1 MKIQHCIVSLGLFL
15 GLFCAEKAQS
25 QVQTLKPIISEKR
38 LSSDTSTAGMDGPHI
53 YYTGRGPE
61 KVIKYITE
69 SGRENMSITSK
80 WYHFNNLRGKKLK
93 TQVGFNKF
101 FSFRLKKELT
111 KEPAVYDMPDKLIAI
126 SDIEGEFEAFRS
138 FLIANGVMNEKYKWT
153 FGKGHLVT
161 VGDFFDRGLMVTQTL
176 WLIYHLENQAE
187 KAGGKVHFILG
198 NHDLMNMNNDFR
210 YVRKKYFTNAE
221 LMNIPYIDLY
231 KSKTELG
238 QWLETKNIVEKIGNY
253 VFVHAGISKEVAD
266 LNLSVQEL
274 NDKARRY
281 YFRNKEAQQQTD
293 KIYSTIYKFGV
304 SPTWY
309 RGWGKQT
316 IALEEADEIMKKW
329 NVDKFVIGHTLHS
342 EVTYLLNKRVI
353 DLDVAH
359 AKGVVQ
365 GLLIEN
371 GNEYKVDNK
380 GEKTAIVENA
390 SVPEDDD

>member
-80 WYHFNNLRGKKLK
+80 WYHFNNLQGKKLK

-111 KEPAVYDMPDKLIAI
+111 KEPAVYDMPEKLIAI

-221 LMNIPYIDLY
+221 LMNVSYIDLY
-231 KSKTELG
+231 KPKTELG

-329 NVDKFVIGHTLHS
+329 HVGKFVIGHTLHS
-342 EVTYLLNKRVI
+342 EVTYLMNKRVI
-353 DLDVAH
+353 DLDVPQ

-380 GEKTAIVENA
+380 GEKAAIVENA